1 MAKKKKVLKVTPVL
15 VLLNILIIIII
26 CTFYLFR
33 LIKYYR
39 LEHNTKP
46 GEPVKLVDYLIKKQ
60 SHLDLTKGLV
70 LDEKTGVYNF
80 VGNVDD
86 NYISY
91 SGMLYRILSIDKDN
105 NIRIVSEDI
114 LTYMYSGLENGY
126 EESFVLK
133 WLNSSDKK
141 YSGIYEKTLFNKDEL
156 LVNSSVCVDTIDD
169 LNNITCEKVNSDYKV
184 GMLSLYDY
192 KFYGGKN
199 GFLNNGKSYYLSSLN
214 SENENYYMLDTGEI
228 ALNQSNSKVSGVR
241 AVITINGDTIMLSG
255 EGTLSDPYTIESH
268 TVNKLNEAYV
278 GQYVSLGED
287 VFKVVEINQDKVKVA
302 MVGVLKDGEEN
313 LNIGFS
319 ARTNKYSKDTIVG
332 QYLNKDYYNSLENKE
347 YIVEGSYPVGN
358 VVLSNLDYALVYNE
372 TNKANIGM
380 LTLGD
385 MFVHE
390 YNNVFTLS
398 RGLESSE
405 FVNVIN
411 EDGNFYSDYNY
422 KEYNVRPAM
431 YLDGNLSIVSGI
443 GSKHGPYQLGEV
455 NEQEG

>member
-15 VLLNILIIIII
+15 VLLNVLIIFII

-91 SGMLYRILSIDKDN
+91 SGMLYRILSIDNDK
-105 NIRIVSEDI
+105 NIRVVSEDI
-114 LTYMYSGLENGY
+114 LTYMYSGLKNEY
-126 EESFVLK
+126 EKSFVLK
-133 WLNSSDKK
+133 WLNSSEEK
-141 YSGIYEKTLFNKDEL
+141 YSGIYENTLYNKDEL
-156 LVNSSVCVDTIDD
+156 LVNSSVCLDTIDD
-169 LNNITCEKVNSDYKV
+169 LNNITCDSVNSDYKV

-214 SENENYYMLDTGEI
+214 SENDNYYMLDTGEI

-241 AVITINGDTIMLSG
+241 AVITIKGDTIMLG
-255 EGTLSDPYTIESH
+255 GNGTASNPYTIESH
-268 TVNKLNEAYV
+268 TVSKLNEAYV
-278 GQYVSLGED
+278 GQYISLGED
-287 VFKVVEINQDKVKVA
+287 VYKVVEVNQDKVKVA

-313 LNIGFS
+313 LSIGFS
-319 ARTNKYSKDTIVG
+319 AKTNKYSKDTIVG

-347 YIVEGSYPVGN
+347 FIVEGSYPVGN
-358 VVLSNLDYALVYNE
+358 IVLSNLDYALVYNE
-372 TNKANIGM
+372 INKANVGM

-398 RGLESSE
+398 RGLESSQ

-411 EDGNFYSDYNY
+411 EEGNFYSDYNY
-422 KEYNVRPAM
+422 NKYNVRPAM

-443 GSKHGPYQLGEV
+443 GSEHGPYQLGEV
-455 NEQEG
+455 NEQED

>member
-15 VLLNILIIIII
+15 VLLNVLIIIII

-60 SHLDLTKGLV
+60 SHVDLTKGLV
-70 LDEKTGVYNF
+70 LDEKTGIYNY
-80 VGNVDD
+80 VGDVDD

-91 SGMLYRILSIDKDN
+91 SGVLYRILSIDKDK
-105 NIRIVSEDI
+105 NIKIVSEDI
-114 LTYMYSGLENGY
+114 MTYMYSGLENGY
-126 EESFVLK
+126 DESFVLK

-141 YSGIYEKTLFNKDEL
+141 YSGIFENTLYNKDEL
-156 LVNSSVCVDTIDD
+156 LVNSSVCVDVIDD
-169 LNNITCEKVNSDYKV
+169 LNNITCEKVNSDYKI

-214 SENENYYMLDTGEI
+214 SENENYYMLETGEI

-241 AVITINGDTIMLSG
+241 PVITIKGDTIMLGGSG
-255 EGTLSDPYTIESH
+255 TSSDPYTIESH
-268 TVNKLNEAYV
+268 TINKLNEAYV
-278 GQYVSLGED
+278 GQYLSLGED
-287 VFKVVEINQDKVKVA
+287 VYKVVEVNQDKVKVA

-313 LNIGFS
+313 LSIGFS

-332 QYLNKDYYNSLENKE
+332 QYLNKDYYNSLEEKE
-347 YIVEGSYPVGN
+347 FIIEGSYPVGN
-358 VVLSNLDYALVYNE
+358 IVLSNLDYALVYNE

-390 YNNVFTLS
+390 YNNIFTLS

-431 YLDGNLSIVSGI
+431 YLDGNLSIISGI

-455 NEQEG
+455 DEQEG

>member
-26 CTFYLFR
+26 CVFYLFR

-39 LEHNTKP
+39 MEHNTKP

-70 LDEKTGVYNF
+70 LDEKTGIYNF

-105 NIRIVSEDI
+105 NIRVVSEDI
-114 LTYMYSGLENGY
+114 MTYMYSGLENGY
-126 EESFVLK
+126 EESFVLR
-133 WLNSSDKK
+133 WLNSSDEK
-141 YSGIYEKTLFNKDEL
+141 YSGIYEKTLYNKDEL
-156 LVNSSVCVDTIDD
+156 LVNTSVCLDVIDD
-169 LNNITCEKVNSDYKV
+169 LNNITCENVNSDYKV

-214 SENENYYMLDTGEI
+214 SENENYYLLDTGEI

-241 AVITINGDTIMLSG
+241 TVLTINGNTIMLG
-255 EGTLSDPYTIESH
+255 GNGTISNPYTIESH
-268 TVNKLNEAYV
+268 TVSKLNEAYV

-287 VFKVVEINQDKVKVA
+287 VYKVVEVNEDKVKVA

-313 LNIGFS
+313 LSIGFS
-319 ARTNKYSKDTIVG
+319 AKTNKYSKDTIVG

-347 YIVEGSYPVGN
+347 FIVEGSYPVGN
-358 VVLSNLDYALVYNE
+358 IVLSNLDYALVYNE

-390 YNNVFTLS
+390 YNNIFTLS
-398 RGLESSE
+398 RGLESNQ

-431 YLDGNLSIVSGI
+431 YLDGNLSIESGI
-443 GSKHGPYQLGEV
+443 GSEHGPYQLGEV
-455 NEQEG
+455 NEQED

>member
-15 VLLNILIIIII
+15 VLLNVLIIVII
-26 CTFYLFR
+26 CVFYLFR

-39 LEHNTKP
+39 IEHNTKP

-70 LDEKTGVYNF
+70 LDEKTGIYNF

-105 NIRIVSEDI
+105 NIRVVSEDI
-114 LTYMYSGLENGY
+114 MTYMYSGLENGY
-126 EESFVLK
+126 EKSFVLR
-133 WLNSSDKK
+133 WLNSSDEK
-141 YSGIYEKTLFNKDEL
+141 YSGIYEKTLYNKDEL
-156 LVNSSVCVDTIDD
+156 LVNTSVCLDDIDD
-169 LNNITCEKVNSDYKV
+169 LNNITCENVNSDYKV

-214 SENENYYMLDTGEI
+214 SENENYYLLDTGEI

-241 AVITINGDTIMLSG
+241 TVLTINGNTIMLG
-255 EGTLSDPYTIESH
+255 GNGTISNPYTIESH
-268 TVNKLNEAYV
+268 TVSKLNEAYV

-287 VFKVVEINQDKVKVA
+287 VYKVVEVNEDKVKVA

-313 LNIGFS
+313 LSIGFS
-319 ARTNKYSKDTIVG
+319 AKTNKYSKDTIVG

-347 YIVEGSYPVGN
+347 FIVEGSYPVGN
-358 VVLSNLDYALVYNE
+358 IV
-372 TNKANIGM
+372 M
-380 LTLGD
+380 LL
-385 MFVHE
+385 
-390 YNNVFTLS
+390 FTMKLIK
-398 RGLESSE
+398 L
-405 FVNVIN
+405 I
-411 EDGNFYSDYNY
+411 
-422 KEYNVRPAM
+422 
-431 YLDGNLSIVSGI
+431 
-443 GSKHGPYQLGEV
+443 
-455 NEQEG
+455 

>member
-15 VLLNILIIIII
+15 VLLNVLIIVII
-26 CTFYLFR
+26 CVFYLFR

-39 LEHNTKP
+39 IEHNTKP

-70 LDEKTGVYNF
+70 LDEKTGIYNF

-105 NIRIVSEDI
+105 NIRVVSDDIV
-114 LTYMYSGLENGY
+114 TYMYSGLENGY
-126 EESFVLK
+126 EESFVLR

-141 YSGIYEKTLFNKDEL
+141 YSGIYEKTLYNKDEL
-156 LVNSSVCVDTIDD
+156 LVNTSVCLDDIDD
-169 LNNITCEKVNSDYKV
+169 LNNITCENVNSDYKV

-214 SENENYYMLDTGEI
+214 SENENYYLLDTGEI

-241 AVITINGDTIMLSG
+241 TVLTINGNTIMLG
-255 EGTLSDPYTIESH
+255 GNGTISNPYTIESH
-268 TVNKLNEAYV
+268 TVSKLNEAYV

-287 VFKVVEINQDKVKVA
+287 VYKVVEVNEDKVKVA

-313 LNIGFS
+313 LSIGFS
-319 ARTNKYSKDTIVG
+319 AKTNKYSKDTIVG

-347 YIVEGSYPVGN
+347 FIVEGSYPVGN
-358 VVLSNLDYALVYNE
+358 IVLSNLDYALVYNE

-385 MFVHE
+385 LFVHE
-390 YNNVFTLS
+390 YSNIFTLS
-398 RGLESSE
+398 RGLESNQ

-443 GSKHGPYQLGEV
+443 GSEHGPYQLGEV
-455 NEQEG
+455 NEQED

>member
-15 VLLNILIIIII
+15 VLLNVLIIVII
-26 CTFYLFR
+26 CVFYLFR

-39 LEHNTKP
+39 IEHNTKP

-70 LDEKTGVYNF
+70 LDEKTGIYNF

-105 NIRIVSEDI
+105 NIRVVSEDI
-114 LTYMYSGLENGY
+114 VTYMYSGLENGY
-126 EESFVLK
+126 EESFVLR
-133 WLNSSDKK
+133 WLNSSDEK
-141 YSGIYEKTLFNKDEL
+141 YSGIYEKTLYNKDEL
-156 LVNSSVCVDTIDD
+156 LVNSSVCLDVIDD
-169 LNNITCEKVNSDYKV
+169 LNNITCENVNSDYKV

-214 SENENYYMLDTGEI
+214 SENENYYLLDTGEI

-241 AVITINGDTIMLSG
+241 AVLTISGNTIMLG
-255 EGTLSDPYTIESH
+255 GNGTISNPYTIESH
-268 TVNKLNEAYV
+268 TVSKLNEAYV

-287 VFKVVEINQDKVKVA
+287 VYKVVEVNEDKVKVA

-313 LNIGFS
+313 LSIGFS
-319 ARTNKYSKDTIVG
+319 AKTNKYSKDTIVG

-347 YIVEGSYPVGN
+347 FIVEGSYPVGN
-358 VVLSNLDYALVYNE
+358 IVLSNLDYALVYNE

-390 YNNVFTLS
+390 YNNIFTLS
-398 RGLESSE
+398 RGLESNQ

-411 EDGNFYSDYNY
+411 EEGNFYSDYNY

-443 GSKHGPYQLGEV
+443 GSEHGPYQLGEV
-455 NEQEG
+455 NEQED

>member
-1 MAKKKKVLKVTPVL
+1 
-15 VLLNILIIIII
+15 
-26 CTFYLFR
+26 
-33 LIKYYR
+33 
-39 LEHNTKP
+39 
-46 GEPVKLVDYLIKKQ
+46 
-60 SHLDLTKGLV
+60 
-70 LDEKTGVYNF
+70 
-80 VGNVDD
+80 
-86 NYISY
+86 
-91 SGMLYRILSIDKDN
+91 MLYRILSIDKDN
-105 NIRIVSEDI
+105 NIRVVSEDI
-114 LTYMYSGLENGY
+114 MTYMYSGLENGY
-126 EESFVLK
+126 DKSFVNK
-133 WLNSSDKK
+133 WLNSSEEE
-141 YSGIYEKTLFNKDEL
+141 YSGVFENSLYNKDEL
-156 LVNSSVCVDTIDD
+156 LVNSNICLDVIDD
-169 LNNITCEKVNSDYKV
+169 LNNITCENINSDYKI

-241 AVITINGDTIMLSG
+241 VILTINGNTIMLGG
-255 EGTLSDPYTIESH
+255 EGTLNDPYTIENHS
-268 TVNKLNEAYV
+268 VNKLNEAYV
-278 GQYVSLGED
+278 GQYLSLGED
-287 VFKVVEINQDKVKVA
+287 LYKVVEVKQDKVKVA
-302 MVGVLKDGEEN
+302 MVGVLKNGEEN
-313 LNIGFS
+313 LSIGFS

-332 QYLNKDYYNSLENKE
+332 QYLNKDYYNSLENKDF
-347 YIVEGSYPVGN
+347 IVESEYPVGN
-358 VVLSNLDYALVYNE
+358 IVLSNLDYALVYEE

-422 KEYNVRPAM
+422 NEYNVRPAM

-443 GSKHGPYQLGEV
+443 GSEHGPYQLGVV
-455 NEQEG
+455 NEQES